1 LSSKISGFYPELEEF
16 LSVPGRTLLVKGSPG
31 AGKTTLALNLLEYL
45 CARSKGEGG
54 VDSYPKGVYF
64 STRVPEESLEKQFPW
79 VSFSELYIEDLRLSS
94 IENFLNEVLK
104 KIRVNS
110 PVIVLD
116 SWDAYAKEMDE
127 RDRLKTEKTIVSIA
141 TVSKSRV
148 IFVSEETRQTT
159 LDYLVDGVVELSAE
173 SVDSRLF
180 RAGYLRKLRG
190 LNIRFHVRP
199 YTLVGAMIRGF
210 DVYEEPDYTYVR
222 RIEVLPDF
230 DGKYSFGSH
239 TLDEKL
245 GGLPYGATMT
255 IEYTPDV
262 PITAVAGLS
271 QPMIVNFVLM
281 GRSVVIV
288 PLPGVSP
295 EIIAKWLLNVV
306 GEEAFTQHMAIYH
319 DGEITSTNFKE
330 IFFNLDDDMD
340 DSAEEF
346 NQLTARLRKTSVDGR
361 VLFVRSL
368 SVIENKH
375 FDELN
380 RVAAL
385 VSRRISS
392 AQNLFDAQFYFVES
406 NSPLKPKVVSM
417 SQRHLK
423 LSVRN
428 GVVLAYGEKPYTPL
442 HVLEYVNRDPLSPQ
456 ITEVA

>member
-1 LSSKISGFYPELEEF
+1 MSSKINGFYPELEEF

-45 CARSKGEGG
+45 CARSKADSA

-64 STRVPEESLEKQFPW
+64 STRVPEEALEKQFPW

-94 IENFLNEVLK
+94 IESFLNEVLK
-104 KIRVNS
+104 KIRVSS

-127 RDRLKTEKTIVSIA
+127 KDRLKTEKTIVSIA
-141 TVSKSRV
+141 NVSKSRV

-190 LNIRFHVRP
+190 LSIRFHARP

-210 DVYEEPDYTYVR
+210 DVYEDPDYTYVHHF
-222 RIEVLPDF
+222 EALPDF

-255 IEYTPDV
+255 VEYTPDV
-262 PITAVAGLS
+262 PITAVAGLA

-295 EIIAKWLLNVV
+295 EITAKWLLNVV
-306 GEEAFTQHMAIYH
+306 GEEAFTQHIAIYH
-319 DGEITSTNFKE
+319 EGETASSNFKE
-330 IFFNLDDDMD
+330 TFFNLNDDMD
-340 DSAEEF
+340 DSTEEF
-346 NQLTARLRKTSVDGR
+346 NQLTSRLRKTSVDGK

-375 FDELN
+375 FGELN

-385 VSRRISS
+385 VARRISS

-406 NSPLKPKVVSM
+406 NSTLKPKVVSM
-417 SQRHLK
+417 SHKHLK

-428 GVVLAYGEKPYTPL
+428 GVVLVYGEKPYTPL
-442 HVLEYVNRDPLSPQ
+442 HVFEYANRDPLAPQ
-456 ITEVA
+456 ITEVV